1 MAKDDLEYRVG
12 RALDSIPFGWSH
24 VWIIVVLAL
33 AGYTEAY
40 DAALTGSL
48 IVMAKQPLHLAEADI
63 TWLVVG
69 PTAVLCASM
78 LVGSFLSD
86 RYSRKTIL
94 QIGVIISTLFTLAL
108 ALAQTADQLILLRM
122 FGGIGFGLA
131 LPSGYP
137 IGAEL
142 LPAKHRRTFAALYE
156 IVLAL
161 AVTTIPLI
169 GYLAAHSPT
178 GWKLLSLPG
187 GLTLFV
193 VPLLVH
199 FVVPESPRWYLSHGN
214 PSAAIATV
222 NRMIARSGARVA
234 AIPLSAAAGWS
245 ASAGVLPPY
254 AALFRGSQLRGT
266 IVATLCWLGAL
277 VSYVL
282 FSSLLPKALLAQGY
296 AVQVS
301 FGLSTLLFLV
311 TIPGKIL
318 NGWMM
323 ERFGRRLTIFLV
335 LFASIFGLALMV
347 GAHSVTGDV
356 QHARCDRGVH
366 RWRGD
371 HADDG
376 DLQLPFSPHLH
387 DRAIPHQSARA
398 RLFPVGDAGP
408 RGGRHHHSVL
418 RRKPH
423 RVADDLLRHHAGVR
437 TDRRVCAAAAG
448 TRDGGAVGDG
458 DDAAGHRCTRC
469 GAGRRRIGAGA
480 ARGVNESRTPW
491 SCFRHAPHRAG
502 QGDRGRIFELDDGQL
517 AIATMHPSFPLRVP
531 DEDAKAREYRALVKD
546 LEAVRRLMETL

>member
-282 FSSLLPKALLAQGY
+282 FSAMLPKALVDQGY

-311 TIPGKIL
+311 TIPGKLL
-318 NGWMM
+318 NGFMM
-323 ERFGRRLTIFLV
+323 ERFGRKPTIFFA
-335 LFASIFGLALMV
+335 LFTSIFGLLLMV
-347 GAHSVTGDV
+347 GAHSVGGEGATVMFTGGVVIAGMTVISSFPSVRIYMTEQFPTNLRGRGYFLSEMLGRVVAGIIIPYCVASHTGSPTIFFGTMLVFALTGAFVPLLLGRETVGQLEMVTTRQDIDARDV
-356 QHARCDRGVH
+356 A
-366 RWRGD
+366 
-371 HADDG
+371 
-376 DLQLPFSPHLH
+376 
-387 DRAIPHQSARA
+387 
-398 RLFPVGDAGP
+398 PVGGALEP
-408 RGGRHHHSVL
+408 GR
-418 RRKPH
+418 P
-423 RVADDLLRHHAGVR
+423 
-437 TDRRVCAAAAG
+437 
-448 TRDGGAVGDG
+448 AV
-458 DDAAGHRCTRC
+458 
-469 GAGRRRIGAGA
+469 
-480 ARGVNESRTPW
+480 
-491 SCFRHAPHRAG
+491 
-502 QGDRGRIFELDDGQL
+502 
-517 AIATMHPSFPLRVP
+517 
-531 DEDAKAREYRALVKD
+531 
-546 LEAVRRLMETL
+546 